1 MNLFKRK
8 EQKSETGQCLLSS
21 MKTDTIVTAV
31 QLAGIDVSKDNIINM
46 IEVIKLLESS
56 NGKINFTDLVHLG
69 NRINST
75 KNEKSSNY

>member
-1 MNLFKRK
+1 MKFKRK
-8 EQKSETGQCLLSS
+8 EQKSQTEQCLLSS
-21 MKTDTIVTAV
+21 IKTEIAVTAV
-31 QLAGIDVSKDNIINM
+31 QLAGIDVSKNNIISM

-75 KNEKSSNY
+75 KNEKSNNY

>member
-8 EQKSETGQCLLSS
+8 EQKWETEQCLLSS
-21 MKTDTIVTAV
+21 IKTDTVVTAV

-46 IEVIKLLESS
+46 IEVIKLLESN

-69 NRINST
+69 NRINSN
-75 KNEKSSNY
+75 KK

>member
-1 MNLFKRK
+1 MSLFKRK
-8 EQKSETGQCLLSS
+8 EQKSQTEQCLLSS
-21 MKTDTIVTAV
+21 IKTEIAVTAV
-31 QLAGIDVSKDNIINM
+31 QLAGIDVSKDNIISM

-75 KNEKSSNY
+75 KNEKSNNY

>member
-8 EQKSETGQCLLSS
+8 EQKWETEQCLLSS
-21 MKTDTIVTAV
+21 IKTDTVVTAV

-56 NGKINFTDLVHLG
+56 NGKINFIDLVHLG
-69 NRINST
+69 NCINSN
-75 KNEKSSNY
+75 KK

>member
-8 EQKSETGQCLLSS
+8 EQKWKTEQCLLSS
-21 MKTDTIVTAV
+21 IKTDTVVIAV
-31 QLAGIDVSKDNIINM
+31 QLAGIDVSKDNIINI

-69 NRINST
+69 NRIHDYEGRS
-75 KNEKSSNY
+75 